1 MFFQIMTII
10 SLGRSPGQKWMSRTD
25 PGSQDKFPFIL
36 RQKRRKKI
44 KKLQSVQKGDLI
56 HNNRINDFIKEE
68 KDKNIQNDDNMEIKP
83 KKLEEFR
90 KERRLIPKDK
100 IF

>member
-1 MFFQIMTII
+1 M
-10 SLGRSPGQKWMSRTD
+10 
-25 PGSQDKFPFIL
+25 
-36 RQKRRKKI
+36 
-44 KKLQSVQKGDLI
+44 QSVQKGDLI